1 MRKWWSDKATEE
13 ANVLWTAY
21 MVLLM
26 LWLMGLSI
34 QLGWAL
40 IHLLLVV
47 GFGGA
52 GHQSIERVS

>member
-1 MRKWWSDKATEE
+1 MRRWWSDKASEE

-40 IHLLLVV
+40 IHLVLVV

-52 GHQSIERVS
+52 GYQPIERVS

>member
-1 MRKWWSDKATEE
+1 VRRWWSDKATEE
-13 ANVLWTAY
+13 AKVLWTAF
-21 MVLLM
+21 MVFMILC
-26 LWLMGLSI
+26 LMGLSI

-52 GHQSIERVS
+52 GHQPIERVS

>member
-1 MRKWWSDKATEE
+1 MRRWWSDKATEE

-40 IHLLLVV
+40 IHLVIVV

-52 GHQSIERVS
+52 GHQPIERVS